1 MNIKELTTI
10 IRTANK
16 SAITDKLKRLGYVD
30 CTTDSRYKKLSL
42 VTLYKG
48 DTQETEDI
56 IYENDT
62 KAVDGTMITNV
73 KGYEQTEFIEVDF
86 YRIQPTVFPEE
97 EKTAIQESAL
107 IFAKEMT
114 K

>member
-1 MNIKELTTI
+1 MTPTQLTEI
-10 IRTANK
+10 IRTADK
-16 SAITDKLKRLGYVD
+16 SAITDKFKRLGYVD
-30 CTTDSRYKKLSL
+30 CTTDSKYKKMSL

-48 DTQETEDI
+48 NTQEVDEILYD
-56 IYENDT
+56 NDT
-62 KAVDGTMITNV
+62 KAVDGTIITNV

>member
-1 MNIKELTTI
+1 MTLTELTNI
-10 IRTANK
+10 IRIADKT
-16 SAITDKLKRLGYVD
+16 AITDELKRLGYVD
-30 CTTDSRYKKLSL
+30 CTTDSQYKKMSL

-48 DTQETEDI
+48 DTQEVDEILYD
-56 IYENDT
+56 NDT
-62 KAVDGTMITNV
+62 KAVDGTIITNV

-114 K
+114 R

>member
-1 MNIKELTTI
+1 MTLTQLSEI
-10 IRTANK
+10 IRTADK
-16 SAITDKLKRLGYVD
+16 AAITEELKRLGYVD
-30 CTTDSRYKKLSL
+30 CTTDNRYKKMIL

-48 DTQETEDI
+48 NTQEVDEI
-56 IYENDT
+56 LYNNET
-62 KAVDGTMITNV
+62 KAVDGTIITNV

>member
-1 MNIKELTTI
+1 MILEQLTNI
-10 IRTANK
+10 IRKADEKAIK
-16 SAITDKLKRLGYVD
+16 SELKRLGYVD
-30 CTTDSRYKKLSL
+30 CTTDSRYKKMSL

-48 DTQETEDI
+48 DTQEVDEILYD
-56 IYENDT
+56 NGT
-62 KAVDGTMITNV
+62 KAVDGTIITNV

-114 K
+114 R

>member
-1 MNIKELTTI
+1 MTLTKLTTI
-10 IRTANK
+10 IRTADK
-16 SAITDKLKRLGYVD
+16 TAITDELKRLGYVD
-30 CTTDSRYKKLSL
+30 CTTDSRYKKMSL

-48 DTQETEDI
+48 DVQEIDEI
-56 IYENDT
+56 LYNNDT
-62 KAVDGTMITNV
+62 KAVDGTIITNV

-107 IFAKEMT
+107 IFAKEIER
-114 K
+114 

>member
-1 MNIKELTTI
+1 MTLQQLTKI
-10 IRTANK
+10 IRTADQK
-16 SAITDKLKRLGYVD
+16 AITEELKSLGYVD
-30 CTTDSRYKKLSL
+30 CTTDSRYKKMSL

-48 DTQETEDI
+48 NVQEVDEILYDN
-56 IYENDT
+56 ET
-62 KAVDGTMITNV
+62 KAVDGTIITNV

-107 IFAKEMT
+107 IFAKEIER
-114 K
+114 